1 MTKPTTSEH
10 FGDPRRG
17 GTVMAPDTEEL
28 SMITVTGLTKRYA
41 DHTVVDDVSFTLEP
55 GTVTGFLGPNGAGK
69 TTTMRMITGLV
80 PPTAGEATVGGRRWV
95 DLPNPAAV
103 AGTLLDAGAV
113 HPGRT
118 GRTHLAILAATIG
131 VPTRRVGEL
140 LDQVGLGDAGRRRIG
155 GYSLGMR
162 QRLGIAAAL
171 LADPPV
177 LILDEPANGLDP
189 EGIRWMRELLRE
201 RADRGGTVLLSSH
214 LLGEV
219 QHTVDRLLVIGS
231 GRIVADGPIGTML
244 AGDGVRVRAVDP
256 AALAKALRTAGLRV
270 TADGPALTVPGATA
284 EQVSRIAAAGGH
296 VLTDLRPA
304 DRGIEDLFFQLT
316 A

>member
-1 MTKPTTSEH
+1 MATRSTFDDEPTTSEH
-10 FGDPRRG
+10 FGDPGGG
-17 GTVMAPDTEEL
+17 GTVMAPETEEL

-41 DHTVVDDVSFTLEP
+41 ERTVVDDGSFALEP

-69 TTTMRMITGLV
+69 TTTLRVITGLV
-80 PPTAGEATVGGRRWV
+80 PPAAGEAWVAGGRWT
-95 DLPNPAAV
+95 DSPDPAAV

-113 HPGRT
+113 RPGRT

-131 VPTRRVGEL
+131 VPVRRVDEL
-140 LDQVGLGDAGRRRIG
+140 LELVGLGDAGKRRIG

-189 EGIRWMRELLRE
+189 EGIRWMRELLRGH
-201 RADRGGTVLLSSH
+201 ADRGGTVLLSSH

-231 GRIVADGPIGTML
+231 GRIVADGPVASLLGS
-244 AGDGVRVRAVDP
+244 AGVSVRS
-256 AALAKALRTAGLRV
+256 T
-270 TADGPALTVPGATA
+270 
-284 EQVSRIAAAGGH
+284 Q
-296 VLTDLRPA
+296 
-304 DRGIEDLFFQLT
+304 
-316 A
+316 

>member
-1 MTKPTTSEH
+1 
-10 FGDPRRG
+10 
-17 GTVMAPDTEEL
+17 
-28 SMITVTGLTKRYA
+28 MITVTGLTKRYA
-41 DHTVVDDVSFTLEP
+41 DNTVVDDVSFALEP

-69 TTTMRMITGLV
+69 TTTLRMITGLV
-80 PPTAGEATVGGRRWV
+80 APTAGEARIGGRRWV

-131 VPTRRVGEL
+131 VPAGRVDEL
-140 LDQVGLGDAGRRRIG
+140 LDLVGLGHAGRRRIG

-219 QHTVDRLLVIGS
+219 EHTVDRLVVIGA
-231 GRIVADGPIGTML
+231 GKVVADGPIGALL
-244 AGDGVRVRAVDP
+244 AGDGMRVRAVD
-256 AALAKALRTAGLRV
+256 AGALAGSLRGAGLTV
-270 TADGPALTVPGATA
+270 SVEGPALTVAGATA
-284 EQVSRIAAAGGH
+284 EQVGRIAAAGGH

-304 DRGIEDLFFQLT
+304 DRGLEDLFFQLT